1 MSYSSMLND
10 YTLEE
15 LFETALEMGIV
26 EETEEAEDFSSHQL
40 VTWIRESQEESRA
53 MDHYAGFYSY

>member
-40 VTWIRESQEESRA
+40 VTWIRESQEELRA